1 MADTG
6 DSPKPTNIAT
16 TDGATVGSVKAP
28 TAGTNTT
35 ANQSS
40 SDKKLVFNSA
50 EIGTKTARK
59 EDVFAEH
66 KRKDAEKKAK
76 NKVTRRKILIFGG
89 LGLVLAIVIAI
100 FVVQLVKNN
109 SPVDGNDP
117 KVIEENQKLLDNIT
131 EEAKSKITTVE
142 SDEAG
147 EEEDDSA
154 AVESYQSA
162 INTAKGKNEANVA
175 RLALMQH
182 YSDNGD
188 NDDVVKT
195 GNEISDPDEMD
206 LASRY
211 AYYDTMAQAYYEL
224 AEYDLAEYYE
234 EKAANL
240 SYEYAKFLFGEQGG
254 E

>member
-1 MADTG
+1 MAETG
-6 DSPKPTNIAT
+6 DSPKPTNPTA
-16 TDGATVGSVKAP
+16 TDGATAGGVKTSA
-28 TAGTNTT
+28 AGTNTA

-40 SDKKLVFNSA
+40 SDEKLVFNSS

-59 EDVFAEH
+59 QDVFAEH

-76 NKVTRRKILIFGG
+76 NTVTRRRVLILGG
-89 LGLVLAIVIAI
+89 LGVVLVVVIAI
-100 FVVQLVKNN
+100 FIVQLVKNN

-117 KVIEENQKLLDNIT
+117 KVIEENQKLLADIT
-131 EEAKSKITTVE
+131 QKAQSKITTVE

-162 INTAKGKNEANVA
+162 INSAQGKNEANVA

-182 YSDNGD
+182 YLDNGD
-188 NDDVVKT
+188 ESDVVKT
-195 GNEISDPDEMD
+195 GSEISNPDEMD

-224 AEYDLAEYYE
+224 SEYDLAEYYE